1 MSDDL
6 LQRLK
11 VHGSVPAH
19 IAIIMDGNGR
29 WAKGRAL
36 PRPLGHHAGM
46 RAVRE
51 VIQGS
56 LDADVGVLSLF
67 AFSQENWQRPAV
79 EIDALMSLLEEYI
92 AREVDNLRSKR
103 VSVRILG
110 DLERLAP
117 GARQAVDRIMA
128 ETAGGEDLAL
138 NLCISYSSRA
148 EITRAARQLAEEVAA
163 GRLDPSDIDEDALAR
178 RLYTAPWPDPD
189 LLIRTSGEMRIS
201 NFLLWQL
208 AYAELY
214 VTPVLW
220 PDFTRRHLFE
230 AILEFQRRDRR
241 VGDWRD
247 GSGAHEPQ
255 HPGGTDLVPLR
266 EIEQLPGGERG
277 RQDEQQD
284 QRQAPVPYQQQGQR
298 DRDDG
303 EPDAPHQIGVHQ
315 TETRPNRRSRR

>member
-6 LQRLK
+6 LRKLK
-11 VHGSVPAH
+11 VHGGIPAH

-51 VIQGS
+51 VIQGC
-56 LDADVGVLSLF
+56 LDAGVGVLTLF
-67 AFSQENWQRPAV
+67 AFSQENWQRPPL
-79 EIDALMSLLEEYI
+79 EIEALMGLLEEYI
-92 AREVDNLRSKR
+92 AREVEHLREKG
-103 VSVRILG
+103 VAVRILG
-110 DLERLAP
+110 DLDRLSP
-117 GARQAVDRIMA
+117 SARRAVDGVMA
-128 ETAGGEDLAL
+128 ATAGGHDLSL
-138 NLCISYSSRA
+138 NLCISYSARA
-148 EITRAARQLAEEVAA
+148 EIALAARRLAEDAAA
-163 GRLDPSDIDEDALAR
+163 GRVNPADIDEEAVAR

-208 AYAELY
+208 AYAELL

-241 VGDWRD
+241 F
-247 GSGAHEPQ
+247 
-255 HPGGTDLVPLR
+255 
-266 EIEQLPGGERG
+266 G
-277 RQDEQQD
+277 RVT
-284 QRQAPVPYQQQGQR
+284 A
-298 DRDDG
+298 
-303 EPDAPHQIGVHQ
+303 
-315 TETRPNRRSRR
+315 

>member
-6 LQRLK
+6 LRRLK

-46 RAVRE
+46 TAVRE
-51 VIQGS
+51 VIQGC
-56 LDADVGVLSLF
+56 LDAEIGVLTLF

-79 EIDALMSLLEEYI
+79 EIDALMGLLEEYI
-92 AREVDNLRSKR
+92 ARELDNLRDQG
-103 VSVRILG
+103 VVVRILG
-110 DLERLAP
+110 DLSRLAP
-117 GARQAVDRIMA
+117 GARRAVDRVMA
-128 ETAGGEDLAL
+128 ETAGGQELAL

-148 EITRAARQLAEEVAA
+148 EIARAARQLAEEAAA
-163 GRLDPSDIDEDALAR
+163 GRLDPMEVDEDAVAR

-230 AILEFQRRDRR
+230 AILEYQRRDRR
-241 VGDWRD
+241 F
-247 GSGAHEPQ
+247 
-255 HPGGTDLVPLR
+255 
-266 EIEQLPGGERG
+266 G
-277 RQDEQQD
+277 R
-284 QRQAPVPYQQQGQR
+284 VS
-298 DRDDG
+298 
-303 EPDAPHQIGVHQ
+303 V
-315 TETRPNRRSRR
+315 

>member
-51 VIQGS
+51 VIQGC
-56 LDADVGVLSLF
+56 LDANVGVLSLF

-103 VSVRILG
+103 VTVRILG

-117 GARQAVDRIMA
+117 GARQAVDRIVA

-148 EITRAARQLAEEVAA
+148 EITRAARQLAGEVAA
-163 GRLDPSDIDEDALAR
+163 GRLDPADIDEDALAR

-241 VGDWRD
+241 F
-247 GSGAHEPQ
+247 
-255 HPGGTDLVPLR
+255 
-266 EIEQLPGGERG
+266 G
-277 RQDEQQD
+277 R
-284 QRQAPVPYQQQGQR
+284 VS
-298 DRDDG
+298 
-303 EPDAPHQIGVHQ
+303 V
-315 TETRPNRRSRR
+315 

>member
-6 LQRLK
+6 LRRIK
-11 VHGSVPAH
+11 MHGAVPAH
-19 IAIIMDGNGR
+19 VAIIMDGNGR
-29 WAKGRAL
+29 WAKGRSL

-51 VIQGS
+51 VVEAC
-56 LDADVGVLSLF
+56 LKADVGVLTLF
-67 AFSQENWQRPAV
+67 AFSQENWQRPAL
-79 EIDALMSLLEEYI
+79 EIEALMSLLEEYI
-92 AREVDNLRSKR
+92 SREVDNLREKGVA
-103 VSVRILG
+103 VSILG

-117 GARQAVDRIMA
+117 AARRAVDRVVQ
-128 ETAGGEDLAL
+128 ETAGGTELAL

-148 EITRAARQLAEEVAA
+148 ELARAARILAEEVAA
-163 GRLDPSDIDEDALAR
+163 GRLDPTDIDEESLGR

-220 PDFTRRHLFE
+220 PDFTRLHLFE

-241 VGDWRD
+241 F
-247 GSGAHEPQ
+247 
-255 HPGGTDLVPLR
+255 
-266 EIEQLPGGERG
+266 G
-277 RQDEQQD
+277 R
-284 QRQAPVPYQQQGQR
+284 VS
-298 DRDDG
+298 
-303 EPDAPHQIGVHQ
+303 V
-315 TETRPNRRSRR
+315 